1 MRKII
6 IALPK
11 GRRLLSRAYSIF
23 KKAKYTSQSLEK
35 EIELRERKQLEFE
48 CDNGEATFLL
58 IRVADVPQYV
68 DKNWADIGIST
79 FDGYREYELEN
90 TTSQRSMRGDN
101 FVTNIFADLKL
112 CEKSRFCVAGEP
124 KRLEFYEQ
132 CKQNDDKILTIATQ
146 HPNIAAKYFLQKNM
160 VVDIITITGSS
171 EIMPKYGEV
180 DAIFDIVE
188 SGRALEENGLIIF
201 EEAMLIKTKILVSK
215 AALKYDENIS
225 KMIGRLENVIK

>member
-11 GRRLLSRAYSIF
+11 GKRLLIQAYGVF

-35 EIELRERKQLEFE
+35 AIELRERKQLEFE
-48 CDNGEATFLL
+48 CDSGEAAFLL
-58 IRVADVPQYV
+58 VSVADIPQYI
-68 DKNWADIGIST
+68 DKNWADIGISA
-79 FDGYREYELEN
+79 FDCYREYELEN
-90 TTSQRSMRGDN
+90 TTSQHSMRGDN
-101 FVTNIFADLKL
+101 FVTNVFADLKL

-124 KRLEFYEQ
+124 KRLEFYKQ

-146 HPNIAAKYFLQKNM
+146 HPNIATKYFSRKSM
-160 VVDIITITGSS
+160 AVDIITITGSS
-171 EIMPKYGEV
+171 EIMPKHGEV

-225 KMIGRLENVIK
+225 KMIGRLKNVIE

>member
-48 CDNGEATFLL
+48 CDNCEATFLL

-146 HPNIAAKYFLQKNM
+146 HPNIAAKYFLQKSM

-188 SGRALEENGLIIF
+188 SGRALDENGLIIF
-201 EEAMLIKTKILVSK
+201 EEAMLIKTKVLVSK

>member
-11 GRRLLSRAYSIF
+11 GKRLLIRAYGVF
-23 KKAKYTSQSLEK
+23 KKAKYTSQSLEN

-48 CDNGEATFLL
+48 CDNSEAIFLL
-58 IRVADVPQYV
+58 VRSADIPQYV

-79 FDGYREYELEN
+79 FDCYREYELKN
-90 TTSQRSMRGDN
+90 TTSQHSMRGDN

-132 CKQNDDKILTIATQ
+132 CKQNDGKILTVATQ
-146 HPNIAAKYFLQKNM
+146 HPNIAAKYFSQKNM
-160 VVDIITITGSS
+160 VVDIVTITGSS
-171 EIMPKYGEV
+171 EIMPKHSGV

-201 EEAMLIKTKILVSK
+201 EEAMLIQTKILVSK

-225 KMIGRLENVIK
+225 KMIERLENVIK